1 MTVSTIVVAVSTAAP
16 SVRARERRTPVFGR
30 LGVRHDGRTFPVH
43 AGGLASRSGN
53 DGVQDSRPVGG
64 ATRRQGGG
72 AAGRQAARRTRG
84 PVAGRHEPVSA
95 ERLAAALWG
104 EDAPGGAI
112 RTVQVYVSRLRRALG
127 EDGLL
132 TTSRAGYRLRVRP
145 GELDLDRF
153 GRLVEEGRRALGDA
167 RAAAA
172 GEMLREA
179 LGLWRG
185 PALADLAFEPFA
197 HAEIAR
203 LEELRQ
209 AAVEVRIE
217 ADLAAGQHVESVP
230 ELQRLV
236 DEHPLRERLHGQ
248 LMLALYRSGRQAEA
262 LDVYRDARRVLVEQ
276 LGIEPGA
283 ELQRLQQ
290 AMLAHDPAIQA

>member
-112 RTVQVYVSRLRRALG
+112 RTVQVYVC
-127 EDGLL
+127 
-132 TTSRAGYRLRVRP
+132 V
-145 GELDLDRF
+145 
-153 GRLVEEGRRALGDA
+153 
-167 RAAAA
+167 AAAPRA
-172 GEMLREA
+172 RRGRATGDEPG
-179 LGLWRG
+179 GLPVVG
-185 PALADLAFEPFA
+185 
-197 HAEIAR
+197 
-203 LEELRQ
+203 
-209 AAVEVRIE
+209 
-217 ADLAAGQHVESVP
+217 AAGGARPRS
-230 ELQRLV
+230 
-236 DEHPLRERLHGQ
+236 LR
-248 LMLALYRSGRQAEA
+248 
-262 LDVYRDARRVLVEQ
+262 
-276 LGIEPGA
+276 
-283 ELQRLQQ
+283 
-290 AMLAHDPAIQA
+290 